1 MSWPRGG
8 EGGNVRSV
16 SRGLCVLMLLFGGA
30 LAAAETIQK
39 PVLQPFATF
48 NQFQFLQIYGLPV
61 FRSYEVLPEGTRSS
75 DFAFDLT
82 NHLDIG
88 TDDPN
93 EQFIVDGELLHATLI
108 FRQGF
113 GNDMEWALE
122 VPILRHS
129 GGFLDGPIDRFHD
142 IFGFDRG
149 RRARTED
156 DRLLYLYQRNGR
168 TLFRMDDNAAGL
180 GDIRL
185 VLTKELSNVDGRGSS
200 ISGLIKAPT
209 GDPDKL
215 TGSGGADAALWYTWG
230 AQPRDGSRW
239 SWLATLGGI
248 YTSRGDV
255 LEELRRRGAGFGSFT
270 LGWRWTDTVQL
281 KGQLYAHSPLY
292 EDSELDPLKEVAVL
306 AVIGGGWQVTPTID
320 LDFGL
325 VEDLNAGASA
335 DVSLHFAIRRRIW
348 GFRS

>member
-1 MSWPRGG
+1 MGRVLRGFA
-8 EGGNVRSV
+8 SV
-16 SRGLCVLMLLFGGA
+16 AVLLLCA
-30 LAAAETIQK
+30 IPARAETVTR

-75 DFAFDLT
+75 DFAFDIT

-93 EQFIVDGELLHATLI
+93 EQFIVDGELLHATLV

-122 VPILRHS
+122 VPLLRHS
-129 GGFLDGPIDRFHD
+129 GGFLDGPIDEFHD
-142 IFGFDRG
+142 TFGFDRG

-156 DRLLYLYQRNGR
+156 DQLLYHYERNGR
-168 TLFRMDDNAAGL
+168 TLFHMDDSAGGL
-180 GDIRL
+180 GDIRV
-185 VLTKELSNVDGRGSS
+185 VLTKELSNADGRGSS
-200 ISGLIKAPT
+200 ISGLIKLPT

-215 TGSGGADAALWYTWG
+215 TGSGGADVAIWYTRG
-230 AQPRDGSRW
+230 AQPRNGSRW
-239 SWLATLGGI
+239 SWLGTIGAI
-248 YTSRGDV
+248 YTSKGDV

-270 LGWRWTDTVQL
+270 LGWRWTDTLQL

-292 EDSELDPLKEVAVL
+292 KDSELDPLKEYAVL
-306 AVIGGGWQVTPTID
+306 AVIGAGWQATPTME

-348 GFRS
+348 GFGT